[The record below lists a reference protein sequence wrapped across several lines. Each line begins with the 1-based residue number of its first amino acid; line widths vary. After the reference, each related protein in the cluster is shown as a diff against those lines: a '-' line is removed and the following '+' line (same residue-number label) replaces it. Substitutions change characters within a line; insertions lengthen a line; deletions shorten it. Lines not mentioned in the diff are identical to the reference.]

1 MDCIDTVI
9 FDLGEV
15 LIPWDPRKL
24 YRKLIADEADM
35 ARFLGEVCTPQW
47 NAQQDAGRSLAEATE
62 LLVRAFPRQEGLIR
76 AFYDRWSEMLGEANE
91 GAVQLLRELKGRGF
105 RVLALTNWSAETF
118 PRALDLYPFLAEFEG
133 IVVSGREGMI
143 KPDPRIYQ
151 ILCDRHGVVA
161 TQALFIDDSLANVE
175 GARAVGMHAVQFQSP
190 EQLRE
195 VLVSGGLLS

>member
-1 MDCIDTVI
+1 MDCVDTII

-24 YRKLIADEADM
+24 YRKLILDEADM

-62 LLVRAFPRQEGLIR
+62 LLVKAFPRQEGLIR
-76 AFYDRWSEMLGEANE
+76 AFYDRWSEMLGEAKE
-91 GAVQLLRELKGRGF
+91 GSVQLLRELKGRGF

-143 KPDPRIYQ
+143 KPDPRIYR